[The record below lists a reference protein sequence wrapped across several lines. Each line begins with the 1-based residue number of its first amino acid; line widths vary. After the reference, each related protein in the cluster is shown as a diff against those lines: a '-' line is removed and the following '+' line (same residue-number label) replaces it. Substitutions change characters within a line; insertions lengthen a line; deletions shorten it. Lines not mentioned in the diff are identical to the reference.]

1 MLLVVPSAL
10 LGLKDNQSD
19 QKKQKCGSKKQAM
32 NGVES
37 LSKKKTTLVKAIN
50 TLREITVNIKELDL
64 GKAGDTWQFTVVL
77 V

>member
-1 MLLVVPSAL
+1 MSKGVANRRIMLLVVPSVL

-37 LSKKKTTLVKAIN
+37 LSKKHFEGNQYFKV
-50 TLREITVNIKELDL
+50 DYS
-64 GKAGDTWQFTVVL
+64 
-77 V
+77 